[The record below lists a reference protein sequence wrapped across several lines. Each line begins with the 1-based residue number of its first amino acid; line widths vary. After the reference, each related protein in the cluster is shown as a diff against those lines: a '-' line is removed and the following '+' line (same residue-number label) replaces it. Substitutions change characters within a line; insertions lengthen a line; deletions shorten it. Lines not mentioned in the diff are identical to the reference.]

1 MKRFDVYPLFNIEP
15 VKGEGAY
22 IYDQQGVK
30 YLDFYSG
37 HGVISIGHAHP
48 YYVEM
53 VSQQLSR
60 LPFYSNSIIN
70 PLQDQLAKR
79 LGEVSGLMD
88 YQLFLVNSGAE
99 ANEAALKIAAGQTG
113 RRKIISLERG
123 FHGRTALAI
132 AASDNPKYHTSMNDL
147 SIIQRIPM
155 NDFEAIEKVLNEEV
169 AAVIIEGIQGV
180 AGIYEPEQEYLK
192 ALSRLTKSTG
202 TMLILDEV
210 QSGYGR
216 AGKFYA
222 FEYSGIKPD
231 LITMAKGMGNG
242 FPIGGVAVAP
252 HIAPPANI
260 LGSTFGGN
268 HLACSA
274 GIAVVD
280 VIKKESLVENSAK
293 IGSYLI
299 NQLREIEQVKEI
311 RGKGLMIG
319 IEFDFPIIEIRN
331 KLLMEHQVF
340 TGNATQPNTIR
351 LLPPLSI
358 GEGEANQFIKALKHV
373 LTAQNEAVYIS

>member
-1 MKRFDVYPLFNIEP
+1 VKRFDVYPLFNIEL
-15 VKGEGAY
+15 VKGEDAY
-22 IYDQQGVK
+22 IYDQDGTK

-37 HGVISIGHAHP
+37 HGVISIGHSHP

-53 VSQQLSR
+53 VSRQLNQLS
-60 LPFYSNSIIN
+60 FYSNSIIN

-79 LGEVSGLMD
+79 LGEVSGLDD

-132 AASDNPKYHTSMNDL
+132 AASDNSKYHTAMNDL
-147 SIIQRIPM
+147 SIIQKVPI
-155 NDFEAIEKVLNEEV
+155 NDLEAIEKAMNEEV
-169 AAVIIEGIQGV
+169 AAVIVEGIQGI
-180 AGIYEPEQEYLK
+180 AGIYEPEKEYLE

-222 FEYSGIKPD
+222 FEYAGIKPD

-252 HIAPPANI
+252 HIAPPPNL

-274 GIAVVD
+274 GIAVLD
-280 VIKKESLVENSAK
+280 VIEKESLVENSAK

-299 NQLREIEQVKEI
+299 DQLQEIKQAKEI

-319 IEFDFPIIEIRN
+319 IEFDFPIKEIRN
-331 KLLMEHQVF
+331 KLLTEHQVF
-340 TGNATQPNTIR
+340 TGNAAQPNTIR

-358 GEGEANQFIKALKHV
+358 GEDEANQFIKALKHV